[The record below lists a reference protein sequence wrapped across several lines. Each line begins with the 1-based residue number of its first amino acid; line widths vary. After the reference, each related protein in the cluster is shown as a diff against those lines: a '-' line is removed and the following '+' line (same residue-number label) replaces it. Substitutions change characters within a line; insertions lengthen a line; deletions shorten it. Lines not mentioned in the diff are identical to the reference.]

1 MPSARRR
8 VIRRSSRTAANHCKA
23 ISAEAA
29 RRWRLPVPACCRPAY
44 VGRVTLDDVGH
55 DRCVDTNPPAHSTS
69 REVAQTVAEA
79 GLNLIPG
86 VGGSVAVILMAA
98 LNYSVNQRREQWF
111 TQVAEGIAE
120 LRDKVDAFDPQALAS
135 DDGFLDSVVT
145 ATQIAERNSQQV
157 KRAALRNALLNAA
170 LPSAPSQEDQQQL
183 FRLIDELTPTHIRL
197 LGLLGDPP
205 GWFDH
210 TGLARPQ
217 FAISSNRTAL
227 IKAGMPDL
235 AARGDEMI
243 TRYYRALEATGLVQ
257 AALGGMMS
265 ADGAWNPATSTLGQE
280 LLAFIRDPR

>member
-1 MPSARRR
+1 M
-8 VIRRSSRTAANHCKA
+8 
-23 ISAEAA
+23 
-29 RRWRLPVPACCRPAY
+29 
-44 VGRVTLDDVGH
+44 
-55 DRCVDTNPPAHSTS
+55 DTNPPAHSTS